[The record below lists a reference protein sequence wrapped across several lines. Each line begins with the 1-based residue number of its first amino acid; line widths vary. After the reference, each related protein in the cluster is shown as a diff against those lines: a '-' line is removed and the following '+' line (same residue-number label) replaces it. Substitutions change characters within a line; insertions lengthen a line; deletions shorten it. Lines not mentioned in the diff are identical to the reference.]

1 MTTRNE
7 IIAAEVV
14 KMEIIK
20 KIGAENELG
29 ANVRTKKLF
38 FGAFISLKL
47 RNQMHFSKALACI

>member
-1 MTTRNE
+1 MNTGTW
-7 IIAAEVV
+7 IKAAEEF

-47 RNQMHFSKALACI
+47 RNQIHFPKALACI